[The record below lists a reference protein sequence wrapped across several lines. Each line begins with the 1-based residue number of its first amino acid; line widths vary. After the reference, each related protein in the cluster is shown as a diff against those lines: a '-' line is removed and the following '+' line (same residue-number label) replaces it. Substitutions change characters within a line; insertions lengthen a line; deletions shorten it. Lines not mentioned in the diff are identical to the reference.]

1 MTTIAQLLNIKGDKI
16 WSVEP
21 KATIFD
27 ALEIMSEKEIGALLV
42 MEDGKLTGIF
52 SERDYARKVILKGK
66 SSKDT
71 PVGTLMTKKV
81 FYIDSQ
87 KTIYDCMAMMTTKR
101 IRHVPVIEDNQ
112 VIGIVTI
119 ADVVN
124 QIISEQEVTIYHL
137 ENYITGSNQLTII
150 NWRDGRVRLNAPHS
164 KCGLLF

>member
-1 MTTIAQLLNIKGDKI
+1 MTTIAQLLNTKGNQI

-21 KATIFD
+21 KATIFE

-66 SSKDT
+66 SSKET
-71 PVGTLMTKKV
+71 QVGELMTKKV

-87 KTIYDCMAMMTTKR
+87 KTINDCMVMMTAKR

-112 VIGIVTI
+112 VVGIVTI
-119 ADVVN
+119 GDVVN
-124 QIISEQEVTIYHL
+124 QIISEQEVTINHL
-137 ENYITGSNQLTII
+137 ENYITGS
-150 NWRDGRVRLNAPHS
+150 H
-164 KCGLLF
+164 

>member
-1 MTTIAQLLNIKGDKI
+1 MTTIAQLLNTKGNQI

-21 KATIFD
+21 KATIFE

-66 SSKDT
+66 SSKET
-71 PVGTLMTKKV
+71 QVGELMTKKV

-87 KTIYDCMAMMTTKR
+87 KTINDCMAMMTAKR

-112 VIGIVTI
+112 VMGIITIG
-119 ADVVN
+119 DVVN
-124 QIISEQEVTIYHL
+124 QIISEQEVTINHL
-137 ENYITGSNQLTII
+137 ENYITGS
-150 NWRDGRVRLNAPHS
+150 H
-164 KCGLLF
+164 

>member
-1 MTTIAQLLNIKGDKI
+1 MTTIAQLLNAKGDQI

-21 KATIFD
+21 KATIFE

-66 SSKDT
+66 SSKET
-71 PVGTLMTKKV
+71 LVEELMTKKV

-87 KTIYDCMAMMTTKR
+87 NTINDCMAMMTAKR

-112 VIGIVTI
+112 LMGIVTI
-119 ADVVN
+119 GDVVN
-124 QIISEQEVTIYHL
+124 QIISEQEVTINHL
-137 ENYITGSNQLTII
+137 ENYITGS
-150 NWRDGRVRLNAPHS
+150 H
-164 KCGLLF
+164 

>member
-1 MTTIAQLLNIKGDKI
+1 MTTIAQLLNAKGNQI

-21 KATIFD
+21 KATIFE

-66 SSKDT
+66 SSKET
-71 PVGTLMTKKV
+71 LVEELMTKKV

-87 KTIYDCMAMMTTKR
+87 KTINDCMAMMTAKR

-112 VIGIVTI
+112 VMGIVTI
-119 ADVVN
+119 GDVVN
-124 QIISEQEVTIYHL
+124 QIISEQEVTINHL
-137 ENYITGSNQLTII
+137 ENYITGS
-150 NWRDGRVRLNAPHS
+150 H
-164 KCGLLF
+164 

>member
-1 MTTIAQLLNIKGDKI
+1 MTTIAQLLNTKGNQI

-21 KATIFD
+21 KATIFE

-66 SSKDT
+66 SSKET
-71 PVGTLMTKKV
+71 PVGELMTKKV

-87 KTIYDCMAMMTTKR
+87 KTINDCMAMMTAKR

-119 ADVVN
+119 GDVVN
-124 QIISEQEVTIYHL
+124 QIISEQEVTINHL
-137 ENYITGSNQLTII
+137 ENYITGS
-150 NWRDGRVRLNAPHS
+150 H
-164 KCGLLF
+164 

>member
-1 MTTIAQLLNIKGDKI
+1 MTTIAQLLNTKGNQV

-21 KATIFD
+21 KATIFK

-66 SSKDT
+66 SSKET
-71 PVGTLMTKKV
+71 QVGELMTKKV

-87 KTIYDCMAMMTTKR
+87 KTINDCMAMMTAKR

-112 VIGIVTI
+112 VVGIVTI
-119 ADVVN
+119 GDVVN
-124 QIISEQEVTIYHL
+124 QIISEQEVTINHL
-137 ENYITGSNQLTII
+137 ENYITGS
-150 NWRDGRVRLNAPHS
+150 H
-164 KCGLLF
+164 

>member
-1 MTTIAQLLNIKGDKI
+1 MTTIAQLLKTKGDQI

-21 KATIFD
+21 KATIFE

-66 SSKDT
+66 SSKET
-71 PVGTLMTKKV
+71 QVGELMTKKV

-87 KTIYDCMAMMTTKR
+87 KTINDCMAMMTTKR

-112 VIGIVTI
+112 VMGIVTI
-119 ADVVN
+119 GDVVN
-124 QIISEQEVTIYHL
+124 QIISEQEVTINHL
-137 ENYITGSNQLTII
+137 ENYITGS
-150 NWRDGRVRLNAPHS
+150 H
-164 KCGLLF
+164 

>member
-1 MTTIAQLLNIKGDKI
+1 MTTIAQLLNAKGDQI

-21 KATIFD
+21 KATIFE

-66 SSKDT
+66 SSKET
-71 PVGTLMTKKV
+71 LVEELMTKKV

-87 KTIYDCMAMMTTKR
+87 NTINDCMAMMTAKR

-112 VIGIVTI
+112 VVGIVTI
-119 ADVVN
+119 GDVVN
-124 QIISEQEVTIYHL
+124 QIISEQEVTINHL
-137 ENYITGSNQLTII
+137 ENYITGS
-150 NWRDGRVRLNAPHS
+150 H
-164 KCGLLF
+164 

>member
-1 MTTIAQLLNIKGDKI
+1 MTTIAQLLNAKGDQI

-21 KATIFD
+21 KATIFE

-66 SSKDT
+66 SSKET
-71 PVGTLMTKKV
+71 LVEELMTKKV

-87 KTIYDCMAMMTTKR
+87 NTINDCMAMMTAKR

-112 VIGIVTI
+112 VMGIVTI
-119 ADVVN
+119 GDVVN
-124 QIISEQEVTIYHL
+124 QIISEQEVTINHL
-137 ENYITGSNQLTII
+137 ENYITGS
-150 NWRDGRVRLNAPHS
+150 H
-164 KCGLLF
+164 

>member
-1 MTTIAQLLNIKGDKI
+1 MTTIAQLLNAKGNQI

-21 KATIFD
+21 KATIFE

-66 SSKDT
+66 SSKET
-71 PVGTLMTKKV
+71 PVGELMTKKV

-87 KTIYDCMAMMTTKR
+87 KTINDCMAMMTAKR

-112 VIGIVTI
+112 VMGIVTI
-119 ADVVN
+119 GDVVN
-124 QIISEQEVTIYHL
+124 QIISEQEVTINHL
-137 ENYITGSNQLTII
+137 ENYITGS
-150 NWRDGRVRLNAPHS
+150 H
-164 KCGLLF
+164 

>member
-1 MTTIAQLLNIKGDKI
+1 MTTIAQLLNAKGNQI

-21 KATIFD
+21 KATIFE

-66 SSKDT
+66 SSKET
-71 PVGTLMTKKV
+71 LVGELMTKKV

-87 KTIYDCMAMMTTKR
+87 KTINDCMAMMTAKR

-112 VIGIVTI
+112 VMGIVTI
-119 ADVVN
+119 GDVVN
-124 QIISEQEVTIYHL
+124 QIISEQEVTINHL
-137 ENYITGSNQLTII
+137 ENYITGS
-150 NWRDGRVRLNAPHS
+150 H
-164 KCGLLF
+164 

>member
-1 MTTIAQLLNIKGDKI
+1 MTTIAQLLNAKGDQI

-21 KATIFD
+21 KATIFE

-66 SSKDT
+66 SSKET
-71 PVGTLMTKKV
+71 PVGELMTKKV

-87 KTIYDCMAMMTTKR
+87 KTINDCMVMMTAKR

-112 VIGIVTI
+112 VMGIVTI
-119 ADVVN
+119 GDVVN
-124 QIISEQEVTIYHL
+124 QIISEQEVTINHL
-137 ENYITGSNQLTII
+137 ENYITGS
-150 NWRDGRVRLNAPHS
+150 H
-164 KCGLLF
+164 

>member
-1 MTTIAQLLNIKGDKI
+1 MTTIAQLLNIKGDQI

-21 KATIFD
+21 KATIFE

-66 SSKDT
+66 SSKET
-71 PVGTLMTKKV
+71 PVGELMTKKV

-87 KTIYDCMAMMTTKR
+87 NTINECMAMMTAKR

-112 VIGIVTI
+112 VVGIVTI
-119 ADVVN
+119 GDVVN
-124 QIISEQEVTIYHL
+124 QIISEQEVTINHL
-137 ENYITGSNQLTII
+137 ENYITGS
-150 NWRDGRVRLNAPHS
+150 H
-164 KCGLLF
+164 